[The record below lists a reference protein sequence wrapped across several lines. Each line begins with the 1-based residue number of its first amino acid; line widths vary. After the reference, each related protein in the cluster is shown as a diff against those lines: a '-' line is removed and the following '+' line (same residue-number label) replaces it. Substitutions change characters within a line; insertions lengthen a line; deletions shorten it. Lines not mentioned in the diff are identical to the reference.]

1 MYAIVPC
8 AVDTG
13 FLLLWGF
20 CEITEMKTNR
30 FREPSVTDEVMILRR
45 EESLKLTA
53 ETEDVFAQADYSL
66 S

>member
-1 MYAIVPC
+1 
-8 AVDTG
+8 
-13 FLLLWGF
+13 
-20 CEITEMKTNR
+20 MKTNR

-45 EESLKLTA
+45 EESLKLAA